1 MSSTLSKVLWINLD
15 RRADRARVQQKALE
29 AAGAFTTGE
38 LLDATVGCLIVT
50 PRAWNYIC
58 FFNQKGHKFQI
69 PPQGLYFTVVFFIKV
84 LPVMVEGIFVFG
96 VEKREWA
103 DVVEPP

>member
-38 LLDATVGCLIVT
+38 LFDAAVGCLI
-50 PRAWNYIC
+50 NYTKSLN
-58 FFNQKGHKFQI
+58 FLGN
-69 PPQGLYFTVVFFIKV
+69 VFFQQKTD
-84 LPVMVEGIFVFG
+84 LRFLNSTT
-96 VEKREWA
+96 R
-103 DVVEPP
+103 VVVYCSFFK